1 MPDNERL
8 MLKNIYE
15 IVLRLEQW
23 KDDHEAG
30 LRQFWE
36 KDWKELK
43 EILGNHEKRIGK
55 LEKWQATSVGIAIAC
70 STLLGIL
77 IKVIKL

>member
-1 MPDNERL
+1 MSGDEKI

-43 EILGNHEKRIGK
+43 EVLNNHEKRIGK
-55 LEKWQATSVGIAIAC
+55 LERWQAMSVGIAITC
-70 STLLGIL
+70 STLLAIL
-77 IKVIKL
+77 IRVIKL